1 MQARKRRAGCGG
13 TVMVVVLVGGL
24 IGLGLLGSLFGG
36 HDDDA
41 EPAASLSPTV
51 VVTAVTEGAEGAEV
65 EASAATS
72 GDPH

>member
-13 TVMVVVLVGGL
+13 TVMVVVGGL

-36 HDDDA
+36 DDDA

-51 VVTAVTEGAEGAEV
+51 VVTAVTEAAEGAAV